1 MPSLVVERGNEKGVS
16 LTLDATRPIVVI
28 GRLKTCE
35 LVLTDGLVS
44 RRHFQIEKKEDG
56 YYVTDLESHNGTY
69 VNGEK
74 IEKPTPITF
83 GGTVRIGET
92 LFAFRDGEFAG
103 EGGLAG
109 KKFGGYHLLTRIGV
123 GGMGEVYRALQESLG
138 RVVALKILSPELTSD
153 RSFVEKFVR
162 EARAA
167 GKLNHPNVVHV
178 HEVNEENG
186 MYFFSMELIEGG
198 SVQDLVSKGRKIDCK
213 RATEIT
219 LQAARALEFAEKA
232 GIVHC
237 DIKPDN
243 LMLTASGDVRLADL
257 GIAKTLN
264 EKGKAEQSDGVFGSP
279 HFMAPEQARGLPMDH
294 RSDLYSLGVTYYR
307 ILLGRVPFS
316 GKDAREIME
325 KQVFDEPDSARKID
339 STFPA
344 LTYTILSKLLKK
356 KPAERYQTASALI
369 KDLESVL
376 KQLDGGAPAKSNTIS
391 QKISGRFKKR
401 TSGSGFW

>member
-1 MPSLVVERGNEKGVS
+1 MPGLVVDRGNEKGVC
-16 LTLDATRPIVVI
+16 LTLDGKRTVVV
-28 GRLKTCE
+28 GRLKTCD

-44 RRHFQIEKKEDG
+44 RRHFEVEMRDG
-56 YYVTDLESHNGTY
+56 DYYVRDLESHNGTH
-69 VNGEK
+69 VNGE
-74 IEKPTPITF
+74 
-83 GGTVRIGET
+83 RISKEVKLAYGMTIRTGET
-92 LFAFRDGEFAG
+92 LFIFREQTVAG
-103 EGGLAG
+103 EGALAG
-109 KKFGGYHLLTRIGV
+109 KRLGGYHLLTRIGV
-123 GGMGEVYRALQESLG
+123 GGMGEVYRAQQESLG

-153 RSFVEKFVR
+153 RSFVEKFVK

-178 HEVNEENG
+178 HEVTEENG
-186 MYFFSMELIEGG
+186 LYFFSMELIEGG
-198 SVQDLVSKGRKIDCK
+198 SVQDLVSKGRRLDAKHAADI
-213 RATEIT
+213 I

-243 LMLTASGDVRLADL
+243 LMLTANGDVRLADL

-264 EKGKAEQSDGVFGSP
+264 EKGMAEQSDGVFGSP

-294 RSDLYSLGVTYYR
+294 RSDLYSLGVTFYR
-307 ILLGRVPFS
+307 ILLGKVPFG

-325 KQVFDEPDSARKID
+325 KQVFEEPPSPRKID
-339 STFPA
+339 PNLPA
-344 LTYTILSKLLKK
+344 MIYTVLAKLLKK

-369 KDLESVL
+369 KDLELVL
-376 KQLDGGAPAKSNTIS
+376 KQLNGSVRTNTIT
-391 QKISGRFKKR
+391 QKITSGRFKKR

>member
-1 MPSLVVERGNEKGVS
+1 MPSLVVERGNEKGISVS
-16 LTLDATRPIVVI
+16 LEGPRTVTVV

-35 LVLTDGLVS
+35 VVLTDGLVS
-44 RRHFQIEKKEDG
+44 RKHFQIERRNND
-56 YYVTDLESHNGTY
+56 YYLVDLDSHNGTFM
-69 VNGEK
+69 NGEK
-74 IEKPTPITF
+74 IVGEAKLELGFTI
-83 GGTVRIGET
+83 RAGET
-92 LFAFRDGEFAG
+92 LFGFREGEFTG
-103 EGGLAG
+103 EGSLAG
-109 KKFGGYHLLTRIGV
+109 KKMGGYHLLTRVGV
-123 GGMGEVYRALQESLG
+123 GGMGEVYRAVQESLG

-153 RSFVEKFVR
+153 RNFVEKFVR

-186 MYFFSMELIEGG
+186 LYFFSMELIEGG
-198 SVQDLVSKGRKIDCK
+198 SVQDLVSKGRKLEPK
-213 RATEIT
+213 RATEII

-307 ILLGRVPFS
+307 ILLGRVPFN

-325 KQVFDEPDSARKID
+325 KQVFDEPESPRKID
-339 STFPA
+339 PSLPSLA
-344 LTYTILSKLLKK
+344 YSILAKILKK
-356 KPAERYQTASALI
+356 KPAERYQSATALI
-369 KDLESVL
+369 KDLESLL
-376 KQLDGGAPAKSNTIS
+376 KQLENGTRSSSIT
-391 QKISGRFKKR
+391 QKITSGRFRKR
-401 TSGSGFW
+401 TSNGGFW